1 MMNPFFRS
9 LFASMWVLFVAG
21 VSLVPAQGL
30 LVTQPPESMPDLR
43 TVLPTRMS
51 MLEMQQHHV
60 TVRIDGQIAV
70 TTVDQVFRNPTGQR
84 LEATYF
90 FPVPK
95 GGRLDSFAME
105 VDGKMVEAELLDAGK
120 ARQIYEEIVR
130 KALDP
135 ALLEYAGRDLIKVRI
150 FPIEPGS
157 TKPVKL
163 RYTQLLSRDG
173 NLVRFAYPLNTEKF
187 SASPVGSMMVKVE
200 VSANQPITTI
210 YSPTHT
216 IDVTRPNATKAV
228 IGFEVN
234 NARSET
240 DFELFFSAPRKP
252 GKVEANEIDL
262 ALLTFHEGL
271 AGGQG
276 GYFLL
281 LASAPWKAPDTAA
294 ISKDVLFVVDTSGS
308 MQGDKIK
315 QAQRALLYCLRGLN
329 KGDRFGVVGFATEA
343 QAVFDRLVSVD
354 EASRSKAEAA
364 VAAMTA
370 RGGTA
375 IEAALQLTMQTVRE
389 RDDKGRPM
397 SVVFLTDGQPT
408 VGARDVET
416 LLRVAQ
422 KQTDGQNVR
431 VFTFGIGSDV
441 NTHLLDR
448 LAQETKAV
456 SQYVLPSEDIEVK
469 VSSFF
474 ARISNPVLTNVKLEV
489 DGVKVSQLYPQVL
502 PDLFE
507 GDQLV
512 VVGRYSGSGS
522 AKVTLNGQSHERVQQ
537 WAGDVKFEAQNKEHH
552 FIAGLWATRRVGYLL
567 DQVRLHGESEELK
580 DEITRLARQFGIV
593 TPYTAYLIVE
603 DEAKRNVPVTIRA
616 LQNIAAPSAAP
627 VREELRRAAVDMRE
641 RKVGDDAVAN
651 AQLGAS
657 LQAATAPASVA
668 QKSMSS
674 LGERAVAGSGAA
686 AELARDNLRQ
696 SQQQMRVVRGQMF
709 YQNGSQWID
718 ARVPAQQN
726 AKKVQVVFNSDEY
739 FALLRKHPEVGP
751 WLALGVNVQFIL
763 ADTVYEVVAPGAGS

>member
-1 MMNPFFRS
+1 MYKHFVQSLIAWFFMMT
-9 LFASMWVLFVAG
+9 VCC
-21 VSLVPAQGL
+21 VSLVQAQGL
-30 LVTQPPESMPDLR
+30 LVTQPPDSRSM
-43 TVLPTRMS
+43 PTRMPRLT
-51 MLEMQQHHV
+51 MDQHHV
-60 TVRIDGQIAV
+60 SVRIDGQLAV
-70 TTVDQVFRNPTGQR
+70 TTVDQVFGNPTDQR

-120 ARQIYEEIVR
+120 ARLIYEEIVR

-150 FPIEPGS
+150 FPIEPRS

-163 RYTQLLSRDG
+163 RYTQLLTRDG
-173 NLVRFAYPLNTEKF
+173 NLVRFAYPLRSESF
-187 SASPVGSMMVKVE
+187 SPTPVGSLAVKVE
-200 VSANQPITTI
+200 VNAPQSIQTI
-210 YSPTHT
+210 YSPTHAVD
-216 IDVTRPNATKAV
+216 ITRPTETKAV
-228 IGFEVN
+228 IGFEAS
-234 NARSET
+234 NAKSDT
-240 DFELFFSAPRKP
+240 DFELYFSAPRKS
-252 GKVEANEIDL
+252 GKGDADAIDL
-262 ALLTFHEGL
+262 SLLSYPDKSDS
-271 AGGQG
+271 GQG

-281 LASAPWKAPDTAA
+281 LASAPWKAANAA
-294 ISKDVLFVVDTSGS
+294 VIPKDVVFVVDTSGS
-308 MQGDKIK
+308 MSGDKIK

-329 KGDRFGVVGFATEA
+329 NGDRFQVIGFATEA
-343 QAVFDRLVSVD
+343 QAVFAKLVNVD
-354 EASRSKAEAA
+354 EQTRIQAEQA
-364 VAAMTA
+364 VEAMTA

-375 IEAALQLTMQTVRE
+375 IEAALQRAMQTVRE
-389 RDDKGRPM
+389 REEKGRPM

-416 LLRVAQ
+416 LLKVAQ
-422 KQTDGQNVR
+422 AQADGQNVR
-431 VFTFGIGSDV
+431 LFTFGIGSDV

-448 LAQETKAV
+448 LALETKAV

-474 ARISNPVLTNVKLEV
+474 ARINNPVLTEVKLAVE
-489 DGVKVSQLYPQVL
+489 GVKVSLMYPQTL

-512 VVGRYSGSGS
+512 VVGRYVGSGS
-522 AKVTLNGQSHERVQQ
+522 AKVALSGQSHDRSRQ
-537 WAGDVKFEAQNKEHH
+537 WTSDATFEARNKENQ

-567 DQVRLHGESEELK
+567 DQVRLHGESGELK
-580 DEITRLARQFGIV
+580 DEITQLARQFGIV

-603 DEAKRNVPVTIRA
+603 DESRRDVPMTQRS
-616 LQNIAAPSAAP
+616 LQNMAVPTAAP
-627 VREELRRAAVDMRE
+627 VREELRRAAMDMRE

-657 LQAATAPASVA
+657 LQAATAPAPASVA
-668 QKSMSS
+668 QKSMSL

-686 AELARDNLRQ
+686 AESVRDNLRQ
-696 SQQQMRVVRGQMF
+696 AQQQMRVVRGQVF

-726 AKKVQVVFNSDEY
+726 ARKVQVTFNSDEY
-739 FALLRKHPEVGP
+739 FTLLRKHPEVAP
-751 WLALGVNVQFIL
+751 WLALGANVQFML
-763 ADTVYEVVAPGAGS
+763 ADTVYEVVAPAEGS